1 MTENTSRSR
10 NISFE
15 QLKSL
20 IDFMGQHIEF
30 ATGNCRSLEAR
41 HASKSL
47 WDELT
52 KTLNNSRTGTKKTS
66 DGWSKYWSDFKN
78 KLKNKVSILNK
89 RQRSTSVSKKG
100 ITPLS
105 KLEKRALVIL
115 GPYFERKKAR
125 RKCEFSNNA
134 MSSQMPPEIKLEAY
148 QDDVFSDF
156 SKAQSDTSDRL
167 SDGDRVEECM
177 DINNEFDEDSDQNS
191 NEPLIQSLYP
201 KWLIQVE
208 KKRAEA
214 ELIRAKA
221 EEHRASV
228 AAKSAEA
235 MLLQAEALKHIS
247 EAAMT
252 QAEAITRIA
261 IALEKRNRDNM
272 SI

>member
-30 ATGNCRSLEAR
+30 ATGNCRTLEAR
-41 HASKSL
+41 HASKRL

-78 KLKNKVSILNK
+78 KLKNKISLLNK
-89 RQRSTSVSKKG
+89 RQRSTSASKKG

-125 RKCEFSNNA
+125 RKCEFSNKA
-134 MSSQMPPEIKLEAY
+134 ISSQMPPEIL
-148 QDDVFSDF
+148 
-156 SKAQSDTSDRL
+156 
-167 SDGDRVEECM
+167 
-177 DINNEFDEDSDQNS
+177 
-191 NEPLIQSLYP
+191 
-201 KWLIQVE
+201 E
-208 KKRAEA
+208 KKLRKVRS
-214 ELIRAKA
+214 LSR
-221 EEHRASV
+221 RCFQ
-228 AAKSAEA
+228 
-235 MLLQAEALKHIS
+235 LLQLLLVHQSPDPEFCRL
-247 EAAMT
+247 
-252 QAEAITRIA
+252 
-261 IALEKRNRDNM
+261 
-272 SI
+272 